1 MAQPAESPQG
11 PGVGTVAQ
19 APGGA
24 RGSSRRGRITQPGED
39 SRRAAILKNTL
50 PPFLIVLLLLGLW
63 QVGSETGTLPSY
75 IFPPPTSVA
84 KEIYEQPGLF
94 WENAETTL
102 IEIAIGGAIGIVFGF
117 IVGSLI
123 SMSKIARAALY
134 PLVVASQSV
143 PILALAPLLIL
154 WLGFGIEPKI
164 VIVVQIVFFPVAVAA
179 IQGLSTV
186 DPAILVFGETLGA
199 SWWQLFWKVRFP
211 NMLPYLFAG
220 LKISLS
226 YAAIAAVLGEY
237 IGATTGL
244 GALMSRANSGY
255 ETNVLVAAVALV
267 TLIGLLLFVLTV
279 VIERRVIPW
288 HRRAPTK

>member
-1 MAQPAESPQG
+1 MAQPAESPKG
-11 PGVGTVAQ
+11 PGVSAVSQ
-19 APGGA
+19 APKSE
-24 RGSSRRGRITQPGED
+24 RDPSRRGPVTQPGED
-39 SRRAAILKNTL
+39 SRIAAILKNTL
-50 PPFLIVLLLLGLW
+50 PPFVVVLLLLALW
-63 QVGSETGTLPSY
+63 QIGSETGALPSE

-84 KEIYEQPGLF
+84 KEFWEKPSLF
-94 WENAETTL
+94 WENTETTL
-102 IEIAIGGAIGIVFGF
+102 IEIGIGSAIGIVIGF

-123 SMSKIARAALY
+123 SMSRMARAAFY

-143 PILALAPLLIL
+143 PILPLAPLLIL

-164 VIVVQIVFFPVAVAA
+164 VIIVQIVFFPVTVAA

-186 DPAILVFGETLGA
+186 DPAIMVFGETLGA
-199 SWWQLFWKVRFP
+199 NWWQLFWKVRFP

-226 YAAIAAVLGEY
+226 YAAVAAVLSEY

-244 GALMSRANSGY
+244 GALMQRANSGI
-255 ETNVLVAAVALV
+255 ETNVEMVAVAI
-267 TLIGLLLFVLTV
+267 TMLIGLLLFVLTV